1 MPPIDD
7 KDIENK
13 KDSDPLTPLNAAPRP
28 RRAVAAAL
36 GRPENSAAVPT
47 VLAAGRGRTAE
58 KIVETAFANDI
69 RVREDGPL
77 AEMLVAVELDSP
89 IPTEAFIA
97 VAEVLYYVYKANGA
111 PNPFDAVFGKSDD
124 DPAPFRTPL
133 LPPVGDLP

>member
-1 MPPIDD
+1 MTSRDG
-7 KDIENK
+7 KGSENQGV
-13 KDSDPLTPLNAAPRP
+13 SDPLKPLNASARP
-28 RRAVAAAL
+28 RRAVAAAI
-36 GRPENSAAVPT
+36 GRPENSTAVPK
-47 VLAAGRGRTAE
+47 VLAAGRGKIAE

-111 PNPFDAVFGKSDD
+111 PNPFDAVFGKGQD
-124 DPAPFRTPL
+124 DPEPFETLSPL
-133 LPPVGDLP
+133 DGKQEP

>member
-1 MPPIDD
+1 MTGPD
-7 KDIENK
+7 KKPLEK
-13 KDSDPLTPLNAAPRP
+13 KDELDPLSPLNAAPRP

-36 GRPENSAAVPT
+36 GRPEHSAAVPT
-47 VLAAGRGRTAE
+47 VLAAGRGRMAE

-97 VAEVLYYVYKANGA
+97 VAEILYYVYKANGA
-111 PNPFDAVFGKSDD
+111 PNPFDAVFGKGQDEIK
-124 DPAPFRTPL
+124 PFRETPR
-133 LPPVGDLP
+133 